1 MGRGKAQ
8 ISDRAATEISRLPEG
23 AAFLPRTRRGGR
35 PLAGVRSFFS
45 SPVLLPFLFS
55 DQKEIILLDARRWC
69 EVNGVTANS
78 ELARL
83 FLLLRDLP
91 EFRSVYYHRVSL
103 GNLAGRAA
111 KRMVSILFRPLESLY
126 IYTFDIGP
134 GFYMEHGFSTIIVA
148 KRIGANAYI
157 NQQVTIGFR
166 NDSAGYP
173 VIGNNVRIGA
183 GAKVLG
189 GITLGD
195 NVTVGANAVV
205 VKDVPANCVVVGV
218 PAYIIKRDGVR
229 VNEPL

>member
-1 MGRGKAQ
+1 MTRQPRRLFTAVGLAF
-8 ISDRAATEISRLPEG
+8 RLP
-23 AAFLPRTRRGGR
+23 L
-35 PLAGVRSFFS
+35 
-45 SPVLLPFLFS
+45 LLPFLFS
-55 DQKEIILLDARRWC
+55 DQKEIIILDARRWC
-69 EVNGVTANS
+69 EVRGMVGHS

-83 FLLLRDLP
+83 LLLLSELP
-91 EFRSVYYHRVSL
+91 EFRSVYYYRVSL

-111 KRMVSILFRPLESLY
+111 KRLVSIFFHPLTSLY

-134 GFYMEHGFSTIIVA
+134 GLYMEHGFSTIIVA
-148 KRIGANAYI
+148 KRIGANATI

-166 NDSAGYP
+166 NDSVGYP

-229 VNEPL
+229 MMELL